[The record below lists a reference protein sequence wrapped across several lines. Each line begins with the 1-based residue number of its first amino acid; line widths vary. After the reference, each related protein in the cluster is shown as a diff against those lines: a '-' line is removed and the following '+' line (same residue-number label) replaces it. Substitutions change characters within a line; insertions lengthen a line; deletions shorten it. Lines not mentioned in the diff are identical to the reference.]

1 MRFKALLV
9 DLDGVVRRWPASDEL
24 IEDAHGLPRGVI
36 RRIAFAPDLLS
47 LAITGQITDQEWRQ
61 RVADR
66 LQLEFSL
73 GSVSIDVVKKWSQI
87 IGEVDWETVS
97 ILRQC
102 DASIRRGLVTNATS
116 RLEGDLA
123 RLRIA
128 DEFDFVVNSSEV
140 GIAKPDRKIFEI
152 SLLRAGIEPAEA
164 LFIDDIAEN
173 VMAAED
179 FGITGHVFSDHAEL
193 LAFLRQLGVIPP
205 DNL

>member
-1 MRFKALLV
+1 
-9 DLDGVVRRWPASDEL
+9 
-24 IEDAHGLPRGVI
+24 VI

-73 GSVSIDVVKKWSQI
+73 GSASIDVVKKWSQI

-102 DASIRRGLVTNATS
+102 DDSLRRVLVTNATS
-116 RLEGDLA
+116 RLEQDLA
-123 RLRIA
+123 TLGLA
-128 DEFDFVVNSSEV
+128 DEFDIVVNSSEV

-152 SLLRAGIEPAEA
+152 SLLRAGAEPAEA
-164 LFIDDIAEN
+164 LFIDDIVEN
-173 VMAAED
+173 VKEAEKL
-179 FGITGHVFSDHAEL
+179 GITGHIFLSHAEL
-193 LAFLRQLGVIPP
+193 LAFLSRLGVISSE
-205 DNL
+205 NRST